1 MVKRQAITSFYD
13 IFSHTGPSREPAA
26 NFRKG
31 ATSAVPTSL
40 RNAGNLVVVR
50 SRWTRGRADLL
61 RTQGQSL
68 LHLFAGVKIEGR
80 SFQGQVN
87 LVHHRAC
94 EEEEEGKPRQPHQ
107 KKEGSQFPKLSSV
120 RSGSCPS

>member
-1 MVKRQAITSFYD
+1 M
-13 IFSHTGPSREPAA
+13 
-26 NFRKG
+26 
-31 ATSAVPTSL
+31 SL
-40 RNAGNLVVVR
+40 RNAGNLVVR

-94 EEEEEGKPRQPHQ
+94 EEEEEGKARQPHQ

-120 RSGSCPS
+120 RGGSCPS